1 MSKTDKLEFDNFS
14 VVIDP
19 ENLRFDENT
28 LSQYIQNEGG
38 YYDNFGYY
46 LALAERN
53 LQNKENAHEK
63 LFCERFAEAKELGA
77 SDKLAEAKAKCDVDV
92 VAFKEDIVQARFVVN
107 RLKNHIKAWDKNH
120 DNAQSMGHMLRKQ
133 MDRLNGDIMGFHGW
147 QGSTL
152 DSDVSKT
159 VGSFEP
165 VPKQSSKEINSGFDD
180 NLGIEGLV

>member
-1 MSKTDKLEFDNFS
+1 MAKIDKLTFDKFS

-19 ENLRFDENT
+19 ENLRFDETT
-28 LSQYIQNEGG
+28 LSNYIQIEGG

-53 LQNKENAHEK
+53 LQNKENLHERI
-63 LFCERFAEAKELGA
+63 FSERFAEAKESGS
-77 SDKLAEAKAKCDVDV
+77 SDKLAEAKAKCDNLV
-92 VAFKEDIVQARFVVN
+92 VSLKDEITEAKFVVN

-133 MDRLNGDIMGFHGW
+133 MDRLNNDIMGSHGW

-152 DSDVSKT
+152 DQDVSKT
-159 VGSFEP
+159 IGSFN
-165 VPKQSSKEINSGFDD
+165 VSPKEKNSGFDD
-180 NLGIEGLV
+180 SIGIEGLI

>member
-1 MSKTDKLEFDNFS
+1 MAKVDKIEFDKFS
-14 VVIDP
+14 VVINP
-19 ENLRFDENT
+19 ENLRFDETT
-28 LSQYIQNEGG
+28 LSNYIQTEGG

-53 LQNKENAHEK
+53 LQNKENMHER

-77 SDKLAEAKAKCDVDV
+77 SDKLAEAKSKCDVDV
-92 VAFKEDIVQARFVVN
+92 VALKEEITQARYVVN

-133 MDRLNGDIMGFHGW
+133 MDRLNADIMGSHGW

-152 DSDVSKT
+152 DQDVSKA
-159 VGSFEP
+159 VGSFDVKTSED
-165 VPKQSSKEINSGFDD
+165 KSGFDSG
-180 NLGIEGLV
+180 LGIEGLI

>member
-1 MSKTDKLEFDNFS
+1 MAKTEKLEFDKFS

-19 ENLRFDENT
+19 ENLRFDEMS
-28 LSQYIQNEGG
+28 LSHYIQTEGG
-38 YYDNFGYY
+38 YYDNFGNY

-53 LQNKENAHEK
+53 LQNKENMHER

-92 VAFKEDIVQARFVVN
+92 VALKDEIVQARFVVN

-133 MDRLNGDIMGFHGW
+133 MDRLNADIMGTHGW

-152 DSDVSKT
+152 DQDVSKA
-159 VGSFEP
+159 VGSFDTKPSE
-165 VPKQSSKEINSGFDD
+165 QASGFDSG
-180 NLGIEGLV
+180 LGIEGLI